1 MKSIIQFVERQPAP
15 SLLPILRSQQQGEI
29 LALLLGGPAL
39 ELSLTEIAARAGA
52 PQSSVH
58 REIERAERAGL
69 VTTRKVGNTRLAR
82 ANTDSPYYA
91 GLSEV
96 LTRAFGVPA
105 IVAQALA
112 PVAGIS
118 AAYIYGSWAARH
130 QGHTGQR
137 PVGDIDVL
145 ILGALTGISSTAL
158 LAMSSSVS
166 GIRCRQLSETRTGWN
181 QERGR
186 STTRWLAARFY
197 GWRLPRLFKPARR
210 RTLQRAPHPAE
221 SIACLLKRPR
231 RVGLGDRRGIRIEVL
246 RRVPSPP
253 EPLKRRLRESRNVF
267 RRKALETPALNEE
280 GNSPSASYR
289 FTHG

>member
-1 MKSIIQFVERQPAP
+1 M
-15 SLLPILRSQQQGEI
+15 
-29 LALLLGGPAL
+29 
-39 ELSLTEIAARAGA
+39 
-52 PQSSVH
+52 
-58 REIERAERAGL
+58 
-69 VTTRKVGNTRLAR
+69 TTRKVGNTRLAR

-186 STTRWLAARFY
+186 STTR
-197 GWRLPRLFKPARR
+197 
-210 RTLQRAPHPAE
+210 
-221 SIACLLKRPR
+221 
-231 RVGLGDRRGIRIEVL
+231 
-246 RRVPSPP
+246 
-253 EPLKRRLRESRNVF
+253 
-267 RRKALETPALNEE
+267 
-280 GNSPSASYR
+280 
-289 FTHG
+289 